1 MGNHS
6 VGKQSYRYVGQ
17 RSWKIVQYLL
27 LLSYYSI
34 GISLRPVFAGSPVLP
49 TMVTVSSARSIPLT
63 YQIVQSETPGSS
75 TGNLGTPN
83 GSIELTAQQQ
93 EFNNQTQIVTA
104 DGKVIVRF
112 NKAILNADRLKVDL
126 KTKIATAEGN
136 ISLIRGKQILYG
148 DKFEYNF
155 GEDRGSILEARGD
168 IYQPTLIRDLNVTA
182 QATSATPAGE
192 KRFTEP
198 LLTDRLRNDQPITTI
213 ENTGTSGVTVGSDRD
228 IEFRPTL
235 KSNGKITRLRFQAD
249 KIDFNG
255 DRVTAEKIRVTND
268 PFSPPELQIKAD
280 RAQFKTVNSEEDEFT
295 ISNGRLTIENNFDI
309 PLIKDRFV
317 LNKTGKDPNPFNIG
331 FDGDERGGIYVESNF
346 YPIFDP
352 RFRVTLTPQY
362 FLQRAITGLN
372 FLDSS
377 VFGIKANIAG
387 DISPETTVQ
396 ASASLAGINFN
407 KFSSNLRAKASIKQ
421 NFSLLNLPHS
431 LVGEAVYRD
440 RIFNG
445 SLGYQDVESSLGA
458 VLTSPNL
465 PIGNT
470 GINLDYQVGA
480 QIISAN
486 TDRQNL
492 LNKTRSN
499 DIVSLNR
506 YQTAANLTKSFRL
519 WSGSGLPPD
528 RPETYNYS
536 PIPVVPY
543 LQLNTGIRGAFSNY
557 SNGDNQSSVGY
568 NVGIQGQFGNFSGG
582 SFDYTGFN
590 LNYFQQFRNNSSPF
604 LFDRVVD
611 NRLLSAGINQQI
623 SGPFRVG
630 IQTSLNLDTGQQVST
645 DYYVEYSRRTYNFL
659 LRYNPILQQGSIG
672 FKLNDFNWD
681 GITPK
686 F

>member
-6 VGKQSYRYVGQ
+6 VGKQSYRYVGR

-34 GISLRPVFAGSPVLP
+34 GISLRPVLAGSLVLP
-49 TMVTVSSARSIPLT
+49 TMVTVNSARSIPLT

-155 GEDRGSILEARGD
+155 GEDRGSIMEARGD

-235 KSNGKITRLRFQAD
+235 KSNGKVTRLRFQAN

-309 PLIKDRFV
+309 PLLKDRFV

-331 FDGDERGGIYVESNF
+331 FDGDERGGLYVESNF

-407 KFSSNLRAKASIKQ
+407 KFSNNLRAKASIKQ
-421 NFSLLNLPHS
+421 NFSLLSLPHS

-492 LNKTRSN
+492 LNRTRSN
-499 DIVSLNR
+499 DLVSLNR

-519 WSGSGLPPD
+519 WSGSSLPPD

-623 SGPFRVG
+623 SGSFRVG